1 MQISSDFPLDTVV
14 DDNQIV
20 LYSPPDV
27 IYLHPTVIYSP
38 PVIEDITSVKP
49 EKLNLNTGASSSSS
63 IESLEGTFELP
74 NENSKQIMSYSQ
86 QKYYDSVKHQQQQIS
101 EYNQMILKSTKTL
114 TLEKIIK
121 NSELNTVSK
130 SITNYNAN
138 LAETEIE
145 LFISNRN
152 KNSTLNHLDSSS
164 MAVTNVI
171 SNLLHSNTGAQLAL
185 TNFGIKIR
193 EMDRVLL
200 TKSSIELNYRFI
212 KYYNL
217 TTFTQNIAKFV
228 KLSAG
233 LKRFNIFNR
242 LYKSIIIFKNPI
254 SQIIRPLEKIQP
266 FFTKIKPL
274 FLLANDIINFNNRLL
289 INGEEKYVMQGKLAI
304 DNLTELVN
312 FLLILSEIQDSSQVS
327 LHHYILQQQAISK
340 QLKSHTSMSVYQ
352 QLTMQNNEIKV
363 YFLLIAHLSSF
374 LNQPIFWPIA
384 CWNSVLNYAQ
394 TINVESELLTETQM
408 NDSTIDLLSFA
419 QLLKEFKDN

>member
-1 MQISSDFPLDTVV
+1 MQFFSDLPLDTVV
-14 DDNQIV
+14 DDNKIV
-20 LYSPPDV
+20 LYSPPNV

-49 EKLNLNTGASSSSS
+49 EEFHLNTGASSSSS

-74 NENSKQIMSYSQ
+74 NENSKQIMSDSQ
-86 QKYYDSVKHQQQQIS
+86 QKYYDLIKNQKQKIS
-101 EYNQMILKSTKTL
+101 EYNQIILQSTKTL
-114 TLEKIIK
+114 TLEKLIK
-121 NSELNTVSK
+121 NSEFKIIPNH
-130 SITNYNAN
+130 NAN

-145 LFISNRN
+145 LFRSNRN
-152 KNSTLNHLDSSS
+152 ENLTVNDLDSSS

-228 KLSAG
+228 KLGAG

-254 SQIIRPLEKIQP
+254 SQMIRPLEKIQP

-312 FLLILSEIQDSSQVS
+312 FLLILSEIQASSQVS
-327 LHHYILQQQAISK
+327 FHHYILQQQAISR
-340 QLKSHTSMSVYQ
+340 QLQSHQSMSVYQ

-374 LNQPIFWPIA
+374 INQPIFWPIA

-394 TINVESELLTETQM
+394 TINVESEPLTETQM
-408 NDSTIDLLSFA
+408 NDSTIVLLSFA
-419 QLLKEFKDN
+419 RLLKEFKDN

>member
-1 MQISSDFPLDTVV
+1 MQFSSDLPLDTVV
-14 DDNQIV
+14 DDNKIV
-20 LYSPPDV
+20 LYSPPNV

-49 EKLNLNTGASSSSS
+49 EEFHLNTGASSSSS

-74 NENSKQIMSYSQ
+74 NENSKQIMSDSQ
-86 QKYYDSVKHQQQQIS
+86 QKYYDLIKNQKQKIS
-101 EYNQMILKSTKTL
+101 EYNQIILQSTKTL
-114 TLEKIIK
+114 TLEKLIK
-121 NSELNTVSK
+121 NSEFK
-130 SITNYNAN
+130 IIPNYNAN

-145 LFISNRN
+145 LFRSNRN
-152 KNSTLNHLDSSS
+152 ENLTVNDLDSSS

-228 KLSAG
+228 KLGAG

-254 SQIIRPLEKIQP
+254 SQMIRPLEKIQP

-312 FLLILSEIQDSSQVS
+312 FLLILSEIQASSQVS
-327 LHHYILQQQAISK
+327 FHHYILQQQAISR
-340 QLKSHTSMSVYQ
+340 QLQSHQSMSVYQ

-374 LNQPIFWPIA
+374 INQPIFWPIA

-394 TINVESELLTETQM
+394 TINVESEPLTETQM
-408 NDSTIDLLSFA
+408 NDSTIVLLSFA
-419 QLLKEFKDN
+419 RLLKEFKDN

>member
-1 MQISSDFPLDTVV
+1 MQFFSDLPLDTVV
-14 DDNQIV
+14 DDNKIV
-20 LYSPPDV
+20 LYSPPNV

-49 EKLNLNTGASSSSS
+49 EEFHLNTGASSSSS

-74 NENSKQIMSYSQ
+74 NENSKQIMSDSQ
-86 QKYYDSVKHQQQQIS
+86 QKYYDLIKHQQQKIS
-101 EYNQMILKSTKTL
+101 EYNQMILQSTKTL
-114 TLEKIIK
+114 TLEKLIK
-121 NSELNTVSK
+121 NSEFK

-145 LFISNRN
+145 LFRSNRN
-152 KNSTLNHLDSSS
+152 ENSTFNHLDSSS
-164 MAVTNVI
+164 IAVTNVI

-228 KLSAG
+228 KLGAG

-254 SQIIRPLEKIQP
+254 SQMIRPLEKIQP

-274 FLLANDIINFNNRLL
+274 FLLANDIINFNN
-289 INGEEKYVMQGKLAI
+289 KLAI

-312 FLLILSEIQDSSQVS
+312 FLLILSEIQASSQVS

-340 QLKSHTSMSVYQ
+340 QLQSHKSMSVYQ

-374 LNQPIFWPIA
+374 INQPIFWPIA

-394 TINVESELLTETQM
+394 TINVESESLTETQM

-419 QLLKEFKDN
+419 RLLKEFKDN